1 MAAITSLVMLSAESR
16 DLETTTSTDSLLLL
30 LLRLLLLLST
40 GTGPGVP
47 GVKGSLEA
55 AADRVALGDLERP
68 DRLGDLDREVKLG
81 DFDLEAA
88 VGEGEETLLRLDKV
102 GLRSEGKFSLLGC
115 ADRVTNSSFFSR
127 RFEKLEIR
135 SGKALEGDGSVSF
148 SFSFEWEAGLF
159 FMFASRFASRS
170 LAGVRSLEA
179 EEDTEK
185 ARLPLPSL
193 LSSDAAGD

>member
-16 DLETTTSTDSLLLL
+16 DFETTTSTDSLLLL

-47 GVKGSLEA
+47 GVKGNLEA

-68 DRLGDLDREVKLG
+68 DRLGDLDR
-81 DFDLEAA
+81 EAA

-115 ADRVTNSSFFSR
+115 ADRVANSSFLSR

-148 SFSFEWEAGLF
+148 SFSFECEAGLF